1 MPSYRNGLETQ
12 KALYSSARR
21 HFFRAGYAATSI
33 KEIVDGAH
41 SKLGLFTYYFESKES
56 LALQIFYE
64 MQRDL
69 CAAISPLPQLLALH
83 DDALALETANMR
95 IWLRLLL
102 QEPTVARFVS
112 EVCATK
118 SNFARQREKRYNF
131 CCALYG
137 QPETPQEADRMQLR
151 ATLMA
156 GMLVEMCRSIP
167 MQTIEGDPEDYL
179 DDFFRDYYLHIPD
192 EEHLECA
199 IARAREAARGVRLR
213 VDDNFHVSLA

>member
-1 MPSYRNGLETQ
+1 
-12 KALYSSARR
+12 
-21 HFFRAGYAATSI
+21 
-33 KEIVDGAH
+33 
-41 SKLGLFTYYFESKES
+41 
-56 LALQIFYE
+56 
-64 MQRDL
+64 
-69 CAAISPLPQLLALH
+69 
-83 DDALALETANMR
+83 MR

-118 SNFARQREKRYNF
+118 SNFARQREKRYDF

-167 MQTIEGDPEDYL
+167 MQTIEGDLEDYL

-199 IARAREAARGVRLR
+199 SARAREAARGVRLR

>member
-1 MPSYRNGLETQ
+1 MMMSRTAG
-12 KALYSSARR
+12 ALPPGWKGSFKPAKSWCRGQA
-21 HFFRAGYAATSI
+21 FGVLPVLAAVG
-33 KEIVDGAH
+33 VDHADGVLPADV
-41 SKLGLFTYYFESKES
+41 FYY
-56 LALQIFYE
+56 
-64 MQRDL
+64 
-69 CAAISPLPQLLALH
+69 AAISPLPQLLALH

-118 SNFARQREKRYNF
+118 SNFARQREKRYDF

-199 IARAREAARGVRLR
+199 IARDREAARGVRLR